1 MTLSDSALFIDSV
14 NEGSA
19 VGSISAVTSP
29 SGDSASYSMY
39 STVLGR
45 SDKEQFY
52 ANNTITWSTD
62 DTWLDDGHI
71 FVHSALRVV
80 DSLNWDATGLM
91 KYGNNMYSVMAVDK
105 DKSGDQEFYLEGY
118 GQYEG
123 DWNDW

>member
-1 MTLSDSALFIDSV
+1 
-14 NEGSA
+14 
-19 VGSISAVTSP
+19 
-29 SGDSASYSMY
+29 MY